1 MKKNPAEKI
10 SQVINYAILV
20 MLAIS
25 TLYPFWHVLMYS
37 ISDSRAAMSGGF
49 FLWPRDFSISA
60 YRLLYRT
67 RMIITAYGNTIERT
81 VLGTLLNLAFS
92 ASLAYPLSLRRFRLR
107 GFLTMLIFFTMLFSG
122 GMIPTFLLVREL
134 RLIDTTWA
142 LILPVLV
149 SPFNMFIMRNYFQSL
164 PASLEESASIDG
176 AKPLRILLSI
186 ILPLSLPVIAALGLF
201 YGIFHWNA
209 FFDGI
214 LYINDPQ
221 KQVLQVYLRNI
232 ITVTAIGSTTT
243 IEDRA
248 LGAGLSEESM
258 KMAAISASI
267 VPIIIIYPWLQ
278 KHFVKG
284 VLIGSIKG

>member
-1 MKKNPAEKI
+1 MKKNPVEKI
-10 SQVINYAILV
+10 GQAINYTILV
-20 MLAIS
+20 ILAIS

-49 FLWPRDFSISA
+49 FLWPRDFSILA

-67 RMIITAYGNTIERT
+67 RMIITSYGNTIERT

-107 GFLTMLIFFTMLFSG
+107 GFLTMMIFFTMLFSG

-186 ILPLSLPVIAALGLF
+186 ILPLSLPVMAALGLF

>member
-1 MKKNPAEKI
+1 MKKRPAETT
-10 SQVINYAILV
+10 SMVINYAILV
-20 MLAIS
+20 ILAIT

-37 ISDSRAAMSGGF
+37 VSDSRAAMSGGF
-49 FLWPRDFSISA
+49 FLWPRDFSIKA
-60 YRLLYRT
+60 YQLLYRT
-67 RMIITAYGNTIERT
+67 RMIITSYGNTIQRT
-81 VLGTLLNLAFS
+81 VLGTFLNLAFS
-92 ASLAYPLSLRRFRLR
+92 ASLAYPLSLKRFRLR
-107 GFLTMLIFFTMLFSG
+107 GVLTMMIFFTMLFSG

-134 RLIDTTWA
+134 RLIDTPWA
-142 LILPVLV
+142 LILPTLV

-164 PASLEESASIDG
+164 PASLEESASLDG

-221 KQVLQVYLRNI
+221 KQVLQVFLRNI

-267 VPIIIIYPWLQ
+267 VPIIIVYPWLQ

>member
-1 MKKNPAEKI
+1 MKKNPVEKI
-10 SQVINYAILV
+10 GQAINYTILV
-20 MLAIS
+20 ILAIS

-49 FLWPRDFSISA
+49 FLWPRDFSILA

-67 RMIITAYGNTIERT
+67 RMIITSYGNTIERT

-107 GFLTMLIFFTMLFSG
+107 GFLTMMIFFTMLFSG

-142 LILPVLV
+142 LILPVLIN
-149 SPFNMFIMRNYFQSL
+149 PFNLFIMRNYFQSL

>member
-1 MKKNPAEKI
+1 MKKRPAEI
-10 SQVINYAILV
+10 TSMVINYTILII
-20 MLAIS
+20 LAIS

-49 FLWPRDFSISA
+49 FLWPRDFSIKA
-60 YRLLYRT
+60 YQLLYRT
-67 RMIITAYGNTIERT
+67 RMILTSYGNTIQRT
-81 VLGTLLNLAFS
+81 VLGTFLNLAIS
-92 ASLAYPLSLRRFRLR
+92 ASLAYPLSLKRFRLR
-107 GFLTMLIFFTMLFSG
+107 GFLTMMIFFTMLFSG

-134 RLIDTTWA
+134 RLIDTPWA
-142 LILPVLV
+142 LILPTLV

-164 PASLEESASIDG
+164 PASLEESASLDG

-201 YGIFHWNA
+201 YGIFHWNS

-221 KQVLQVYLRNI
+221 KQVLQVFLRNI

-267 VPIIIIYPWLQ
+267 VPIIIVYPWLQ

-284 VLIGSIKG
+284 VPIGSIKG

>member
-1 MKKNPAEKI
+1 MKKRPAETT
-10 SQVINYAILV
+10 SMVINYAILV
-20 MLAIS
+20 ILAIT

-37 ISDSRAAMSGGF
+37 VSDSRSAMSGGF
-49 FLWPRDFSISA
+49 FLWPRDFSIKA
-60 YRLLYRT
+60 YQLLYRT
-67 RMIITAYGNTIERT
+67 RMIITSYGNTIQRT
-81 VLGTLLNLAFS
+81 VLGTFLNLAFS
-92 ASLAYPLSLRRFRLR
+92 ASLAYPLSLKRFRLR
-107 GFLTMLIFFTMLFSG
+107 GFLTMMIFFTMLFSG

-134 RLIDTTWA
+134 RLIDTPWA
-142 LILPVLV
+142 LSLPTLV

-164 PASLEESASIDG
+164 PASLEESASLDG

-214 LYINDPQ
+214 LYIKDPQ
-221 KQVLQVYLRNI
+221 KQVLQVFLRNI

-267 VPIIIIYPWLQ
+267 VPIIIVYPGC
-278 KHFVKG
+278 K
-284 VLIGSIKG
+284 SISSRVS

>member
-1 MKKNPAEKI
+1 MKKNSTEKI
-10 SQVINYAILV
+10 SQAINYAILV

-49 FLWPRDFSISA
+49 FLWPRDFSILA

-67 RMIITAYGNTIERT
+67 RMIITSYGNTIERT

-107 GFLTMLIFFTMLFSG
+107 GFLTMMIFFTMLFSG

-186 ILPLSLPVIAALGLF
+186 ILPLSLPVMAALGLF

>member
-1 MKKNPAEKI
+1 MKKNPVEKI
-10 SQVINYAILV
+10 GQAINYTILV

-49 FLWPRDFSISA
+49 FLWPRDFSILA

-67 RMIITAYGNTIERT
+67 RMIITSYGNTIERT

-186 ILPLSLPVIAALGLF
+186 ILPLSLPVMAALGLF

>member
-1 MKKNPAEKI
+1 MKKNPVEKI
-10 SQVINYAILV
+10 GQAINYAILI

-37 ISDSRAAMSGGF
+37 ISDSRAAMTGGF
-49 FLWPRDFSISA
+49 FLWPRDFSIAA

-67 RMIITAYGNTIERT
+67 RMIITSYGNTIERT

-214 LYINDPQ
+214 LYINNPQ

>member
-1 MKKNPAEKI
+1 MKKRPAETT
-10 SQVINYAILV
+10 SMVINYAILV
-20 MLAIS
+20 ILAIT

-37 ISDSRAAMSGGF
+37 VSDSRAAMSGGF
-49 FLWPRDFSISA
+49 FLWPRDFSIKA
-60 YRLLYRT
+60 YQLLYRA
-67 RMIITAYGNTIERT
+67 RMIITSYGNTIQRT
-81 VLGTLLNLAFS
+81 VLGTFLNLAFS
-92 ASLAYPLSLRRFRLR
+92 ASLAYPLSLKRFRLR
-107 GFLTMLIFFTMLFSG
+107 GVLTMMIFFTMLFSG

-134 RLIDTTWA
+134 RLIDTPWA
-142 LILPVLV
+142 LILPTLV

-164 PASLEESASIDG
+164 PASLEESASLDG

-221 KQVLQVYLRNI
+221 KQVLQVFLRNI

-267 VPIIIIYPWLQ
+267 VPIIIVYPWLQ

>member
-1 MKKNPAEKI
+1 
-10 SQVINYAILV
+10 
-20 MLAIS
+20 
-25 TLYPFWHVLMYS
+25 
-37 ISDSRAAMSGGF
+37 
-49 FLWPRDFSISA
+49 
-60 YRLLYRT
+60 
-67 RMIITAYGNTIERT
+67 
-81 VLGTLLNLAFS
+81 
-92 ASLAYPLSLRRFRLR
+92 LRRFRLR
-107 GFLTMLIFFTMLFSG
+107 GFLTMMIFFTMLFSG

-186 ILPLSLPVIAALGLF
+186 ILPLSLPVMAALGLF

>member
-1 MKKNPAEKI
+1 MKKRPAETT
-10 SQVINYAILV
+10 SMVINYAILV
-20 MLAIS
+20 ILAIT

-37 ISDSRAAMSGGF
+37 VSDSRAAMSGGF
-49 FLWPRDFSISA
+49 FLWPRDFSIKA
-60 YRLLYRT
+60 YQLLYRT
-67 RMIITAYGNTIERT
+67 RMIITSYGNTIQRT
-81 VLGTLLNLAFS
+81 VLGTFLNLAFS
-92 ASLAYPLSLRRFRLR
+92 ASLAYPLSLKRFRLR
-107 GFLTMLIFFTMLFSG
+107 GFLTMMIFFTMLFSG

-134 RLIDTTWA
+134 RLIDTPWA
-142 LILPVLV
+142 LILPTLV

-164 PASLEESASIDG
+164 PASLEESASLDG

-221 KQVLQVYLRNI
+221 KQVLQVFLRNI

-267 VPIIIIYPWLQ
+267 VPIIIVYPWLQ

>member
-1 MKKNPAEKI
+1 MKKRPAETT
-10 SQVINYAILV
+10 SMVINYAILV
-20 MLAIS
+20 ILAIT

-37 ISDSRAAMSGGF
+37 VSDSRAAMSGGF
-49 FLWPRDFSISA
+49 FLWPRDFSIKA
-60 YRLLYRT
+60 YQLLYRT
-67 RMIITAYGNTIERT
+67 RMIITSYGNTIQRT
-81 VLGTLLNLAFS
+81 VLGTFLNLAFS
-92 ASLAYPLSLRRFRLR
+92 ASLAYPLSLKRFRLR
-107 GFLTMLIFFTMLFSG
+107 GFLIMMIFFTMLFSG

-134 RLIDTTWA
+134 RLIDTPWA
-142 LILPVLV
+142 LILPTLV

-164 PASLEESASIDG
+164 PASLEESASLDG

-221 KQVLQVYLRNI
+221 KQVLQVFLRNI

-267 VPIIIIYPWLQ
+267 VPIIIVYPWLQ